1 LRAAAVKQLEDCGV
15 TEVPQGTKGEDRAD
29 ASWSL
34 WPWPFF
40 DDRHHALAERVE
52 KWSQEHRH
60 PGATPMVEQC
70 RAMVRSMGQAGLLDH
85 VVPPLD
91 EPFDVRS
98 VCLIREG
105 LTFHHA
111 LADAVFAMQG
121 IGTLA
126 IRRFGSAWQKARYLE
141 PCRSGERIA
150 AFALT
155 EPETGSDVASMSTSA
170 RKEGDH
176 YVIDGAKTLISNAG
190 FADHYLLVARTGEAP
205 GAKGLSMF
213 VIDADTPG
221 LEVGPPIDFIA
232 PHPAASLR
240 LKGCK
245 VHETQRVGEPGQGFR
260 AAMAAFDV
268 FRPSVGAAAVGLAR
282 RALDETLR
290 HASRRRLFGKA
301 MAMLDG
307 VQMNLAD
314 MATDLEGAALLVY
327 RAAWSHDVPG
337 KSSPYEASMAKLAG
351 SEAAGRIVDR
361 AVQLLGGLGVTQG
374 QLVEQLYREARPM
387 RIYEG
392 SSEVQKLVIARDL
405 LKRGG
410 WLGSSA

>member
-1 LRAAAVKQLEDCGV
+1 
-15 TEVPQGTKGEDRAD
+15 
-29 ASWSL
+29 L
-34 WPWPFF
+34 WDWPFF
-40 DDRHHALAERVE
+40 DPAHHALAETVE
-52 KWSQEHRH
+52 AWSRQQGHGGHVSMADE
-60 PGATPMVEQC
+60 C
-70 RAMVRSMGQAGLLDH
+70 RQMVRSMGQAGLLDY
-85 VVPPLD
+85 VVPLM
-91 EPFDVRS
+91 EQSFDVRS

-126 IRRFGSAWQKARYLE
+126 LRRFGSADLQERYLG
-141 PCRSGERIA
+141 PCRRGERIA

-155 EPETGSDVASMSTSA
+155 EPETGSDVASMTTSA
-170 RKEGDH
+170 VPEGDH
-176 YVIDGAKTLISNAG
+176 YVINGAKTLISNAG

-213 VIDADTPG
+213 MVDADTPG

-240 LKGCK
+240 FRDCR
-245 VHETQRVGEPGQGFR
+245 VHRRQLVGAPGQGFK

-268 FRPSVGAAAVGLAR
+268 FRPSVGAAAVGLSR
-282 RALDETLR
+282 RALHETLC
-290 HASRRRLFGKA
+290 HASRRRLFGKT
-301 MAMLDG
+301 MVSLDG

-314 MATDLEGAALLVY
+314 MATDLEAAALLVY
-327 RAAWSHDVPG
+327 RAAWSHDVRAR
-337 KSSPYEASMAKLAG
+337 STPYEASMAKLAG
-351 SEAAGRIVDR
+351 SEAAGRVADR

-374 QLVEQLYREARPM
+374 QLVEQLFREARPM

-392 SSEVQKLVIARDL
+392 SSEVQKLVIARDM

-410 WLGSSA
+410 WLGEAG

>member
-1 LRAAAVKQLEDCGV
+1 MSAPVHARAQ
-15 TEVPQGTKGEDRAD
+15 P
-29 ASWSL
+29 WSL

-40 DDRHHALAERVE
+40 DDRHHELASQVNA
-52 KWSQEHRH
+52 WSQAQPAQHDQ
-60 PGATPMVEQC
+60 PMDQSC
-70 RAMVRSMGQAGLLDH
+70 REMVRSMGRSGLLRH
-85 VVPPLD
+85 VVPEIGD
-91 EPFDVRS
+91 AFDVRS

-105 LTFHHA
+105 LTYHHA

-126 IRRFGSAWQKARYLE
+126 LRRYGSPELQEQYLA
-141 PCRSGERIA
+141 PCRAGDRIA

-155 EPETGSDVASMSTSA
+155 EPETGSDVASMATA
-170 RKEGDH
+170 ATLQGDH

-213 VIDADTPG
+213 VLDADTPG
-221 LEVGPPIDFIA
+221 LEVGAPIDFIA
-232 PHPAASLR
+232 PHPAASLK
-240 LKGCK
+240 LTGCR
-245 VHETQRVGEPGQGFR
+245 VHRSRMVGAPGQGFQ

-282 RALDETLR
+282 RAIQETLE
-290 HASRRRLFGKA
+290 HASRRKLFGRS
-301 MAMLDG
+301 MTGLDA

-314 MATDLEGAALLVY
+314 MVTDLEAAALLVY
-327 RAAWSHDVPG
+327 RAAWSHDVPARP
-337 KSSPYEASMAKLAG
+337 SPYEASMAKLAG

-410 WLGSSA
+410 WLTTT

>member
-1 LRAAAVKQLEDCGV
+1 MSAPVHARSE
-15 TEVPQGTKGEDRAD
+15 P
-29 ASWSL
+29 WSL

-40 DDRHHALAERVE
+40 DDRHQELASQVNA
-52 KWSQEHRH
+52 WSLGQPSH
-60 PGATPMVEQC
+60 PDQSMDQTC
-70 RAMVRSMGQAGLLDH
+70 REMVRSMGRAGLLQH
-85 VVPPLD
+85 VVPEIGD
-91 EPFDVRS
+91 AFDVRS

-105 LTFHHA
+105 LTYHHA

-126 IRRFGSAWQKARYLE
+126 LRRYGSPELQEEYLA

-155 EPETGSDVASMSTSA
+155 EPETGSDVASMTTSA
-170 RKEGDH
+170 TLQGDH

-213 VIDADTPG
+213 LLDADTPG
-221 LEVGPPIDFIA
+221 LEVGPAIEFIA
-232 PHPAASLR
+232 PHPAASLKLTSCR
-240 LKGCK
+240 
-245 VHETQRVGEPGQGFR
+245 VHQSRRVGAPGQGFQ

-282 RALDETLR
+282 RAVQETLQ
-290 HASRRRLFGKA
+290 HASRRKLFGRA
-301 MAMLDG
+301 MTGLDA

-314 MATDLEGAALLVY
+314 MVTDLEAAALLVY

-337 KSSPYEASMAKLAG
+337 RSSPYEASMAKLAG

-410 WLGSSA
+410 WLATA

>member
-1 LRAAAVKQLEDCGV
+1 MMSPSPSATDTATPGAN
-15 TEVPQGTKGEDRAD
+15 
-29 ASWSL
+29 WSL

-40 DDRHHALAERVE
+40 EDRHHALAERVE
-52 KWSQEHRH
+52 AWSRAQAHHGQASMAE
-60 PGATPMVEQC
+60 EC
-70 RAMVRSMGQAGLLDH
+70 RAMVRSMGEAGLLDH
-85 VVPPLD
+85 VVPRLGD
-91 EPFDVRS
+91 PFDARS
-98 VCLIREG
+98 LCLIREG

-126 IRRFGSAWQKARYLE
+126 IRRFGSVELKARYLE
-141 PCRSGERIA
+141 PCRRGERIA

-170 RKEGDH
+170 TQDGEY

-213 VIDADTPG
+213 LIDADTPG
-221 LEVGPPIDFIA
+221 FEVGAPIDFIA

-240 LKGCK
+240 LRGCR
-245 VHETQRVGEPGQGFR
+245 VHRSQMVGEPGQGFK

-301 MAMLDG
+301 MALLDG

-337 KSSPYEASMAKLAG
+337 RSTPYEASMAKLAG

-410 WLGSSA
+410 WLGGNG